1 MSSILYNTNSSLIHR
16 FQRGP
21 TPYQIG
27 STSNVLPVS
36 NTNISSE
43 DDTQFISDYPINSS
57 NYLKELCCSVYP
69 ASLHTRIRELEPS
82 PDLEIISF
90 SSLIVLNFIKFW
102 YGPKVPTR
110 DHLLLVQLYDYLE
123 EVIKHFKSRSK
134 SVDLERLLLDDIP
147 IILGTHV
154 QAIRTIMNTHD
165 TSQAYE
171 RYLSISLFD
180 SMTDDKRYPYVLTDL
195 LQNALDSNSTLEI
208 TFLDSLSNSLLFG
221 RVMDSIAEPYYVLRG
236 LSKLSLKLQE
246 RKKETAGADS
256 PNFSMGILSRIRHQ
270 TLRFFQIG
278 STLFLNAESDPA
290 QPHGC
295 VEPLLSRYI
304 FRLLETD
311 ILQLDRRKPF
321 LYACSRYL
329 RAGLARFTVAN
340 ELLSSAFRNFI
351 YSKFW
356 NGEMVAYLFNEI
368 RRTLFPLDNMMGPRT
383 IIPTGK
389 EFEDMKLKTAGDVWD
404 ACKFYSLD
412 TILGITKEDIRYF
425 IEGVCLSKNSNKV
438 LYFRLLECLLAHVAE
453 K

>member
-1 MSSILYNTNSSLIHR
+1 MYNTNSSLIHR

-21 TPYQIG
+21 TPYQTG
-27 STSNVLPVS
+27 TTNNASLESSTNTSSN
-36 NTNISSE
+36 
-43 DDTQFISDYPINSS
+43 DDTRFVSDYPINSS
-57 NYLKELCCSVYP
+57 NYLRELCCSVYP
-69 ASLHTRIRELEPS
+69 ASLHARIQELEPS
-82 PDLEIISF
+82 PDLEIIAF

-102 YGPKVPTR
+102 YGPKVLTR

-134 SVDLERLLLDDIP
+134 SVDLEKLLLDDIP
-147 IILGTHV
+147 AILGTHV
-154 QAIRTIMNTHD
+154 KAISTIMSAHD
-165 TSQAYE
+165 TSHAYE

-195 LQNALDSNSTLEI
+195 LQNALDSNSALEI
-208 TFLDSLSNSLLFG
+208 TFFDSLSNSLLLG

-246 RKKETAGADS
+246 YKKETADADLPS
-256 PNFSMGILSRIRHQ
+256 FSMGILSRVRHQ
-270 TLRFFQIG
+270 LLRFFQIG
-278 STLFLNAESDPA
+278 STLFLNAESGTA
-290 QPHGC
+290 QQHER

-351 YSKFW
+351 YSKLW
-356 NGEMVAYLFNEI
+356 NGEVVAYLFNEI
-368 RRTLFPLDNMMGPRT
+368 RRTLFPQDNMMGPRT
-383 IIPTGK
+383 IIPTGR

-404 ACKFYSLD
+404 TCKFYSLD
-412 TILGITKEDIRYF
+412 IILGITKEDTRNF
-425 IEGVCLSKNSNKV
+425 IEGVCLSKDANKV
-438 LYFRLLECLLAHVAE
+438 LYFRLLECFLAHIAD